1 MKNKE
6 TRTLNYNFIAVPTNL
21 FFALDP
27 NLRSSLV
34 VLLHLSSLFADS
46 NGYFSI
52 SNTELQNYF
61 RLGKNLTSVVLET
74 LYRNNLISTKIEQT
88 RTKKNIIKYRVNVER
103 FADWDNLN
111 FKSIADNDKYQIDTL
126 PYGKDSNFKCTYTAT
141 TPSENAT
148 TSGNT
153 PRIVQNQ
160 ISEETPSPKAEN
172 VSKRQETSNPDNQEV
187 ITESERNEIGEM
199 WLELQKANAPKIE
212 YRTIK
217 RPSNN
222 LDESI
227 KEKCRK
233 LVARYV
239 EMTIPSSNE
248 SLEKCNK
255 AIDYINTKYDKGF
268 IDIEDKDKFTKELI
282 QARFKKH
289 RI

>member
-1 MKNKE
+1 MENKE

-21 FFALDP
+21 FIALDT
-27 NLRSSLV
+27 NLRNALV
-34 VLLHLSSLFADS
+34 VLLQLSSIYSDS
-46 NGYFSI
+46 NGYFFRTI
-52 SNTELQNYF
+52 EDLQTDF
-61 RLGKNLTSVVLET
+61 KCGKNLTIAILES
-74 LYRNNLISTKIEQT
+74 LYRYGLLQVKSVGF
-88 RTKKNIIKYRVNVER
+88 TKKNGTRKVNFYRVNVEK
-103 FADWDNLN
+103 
-111 FKSIADNDKYQIDTL
+111 FKDFEQYNIYTITNNKELQLETINYKS
-126 PYGKDSNFKCTYTAT
+126 KDYKVTYTVQT
-141 TPSENAT
+141 ETEQIPEP
-148 TSGNT
+148 TS
-153 PRIVQNQ
+153 VQNEDG
-160 ISEETPSPKAEN
+160 EETPSQHQEN
-172 VSKRQETSNPDNQEV
+172 GLESLKTLNPDSEELM
-187 ITESERNEIGEM
+187 TESEQDEIGEM
-199 WLELQKANAPKIE
+199 WLEIQKESTPMIE